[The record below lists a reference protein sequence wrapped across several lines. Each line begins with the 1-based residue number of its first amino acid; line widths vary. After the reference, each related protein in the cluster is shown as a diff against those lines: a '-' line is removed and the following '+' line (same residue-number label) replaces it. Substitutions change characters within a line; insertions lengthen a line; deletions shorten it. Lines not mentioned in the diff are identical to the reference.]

1 MRAGTGAHR
10 LPDLIRRNVVESQ
23 GAPVVAGALAV
34 VVGLVHVGLVATHYF
49 VGSFD
54 DDASYILSAKALL
67 AGQGLAGHITSGAVV
82 AGVYPPGYP
91 AVLTPLVWLWPHSF
105 VPLRVLSGLCFA
117 ALFPLT
123 WVYLR
128 RRAVRPWTVA
138 VVLWVLALGP
148 VFSTFGSM
156 VMAETPFLDAFIVF
170 LMLVERWDRQRSAF
184 TGTGL
189 AVVLVAGG
197 LVWLKEAGIGMVAGL
212 ALWELIANRDRFR
225 LRQRALRCVAVGVGT
240 AALLVPVAVA
250 RLATG
255 IPIAGSRYSQELG
268 GYYSGG
274 LGSRL
279 VHVVPHGLWQMV
291 STAIGATLVPYG
303 SPLPTSGS
311 VDDLWKVLS
320 WHVSILAAAGAVVWF
335 RRHRDA
341 AIVVV
346 PVYLAETLLWPY
358 VNERRVILALPVVA
372 AWYVLGAATAWRL
385 VTKWVESRRPDRLV
399 LASRGLALLA
409 VLVVLV
415 PLAAQFPRD
424 YLYNTGQSGS
434 HFGGS
439 RYAAVLSRIGPATDP
454 VETDYLYSTA
464 LFTGHRTARTAFDVT
479 LNGCYLPGVEGAIAS
494 DRGGFLLLGDVNKPG
509 VMDSPCL
516 LEFANSQPWAVRL
529 LHTSRDD
536 ASAYELIGPGTAHP
550 DLSDAVRSS
559 AFSQSRSAGSVT
571 YQWTWG
577 FPALLRQVSVGEG
590 GFAGSA
596 GSTSAMTVEVEVAP
610 DVWTTVAHAA
620 TAVGDG
626 DGDAPFL
633 LAELPPHTRA
643 MSVRVVG
650 RGQGQSFFVSD
661 VHALVVAGG
670 GS

>member
-1 MRAGTGAHR
+1 MSAGTGAHR
-10 LPDLIRRNVVESQ
+10 LPALVRRNVVGSQ
-23 GAPVVAGALAV
+23 RAPVVAGALAM

-67 AGQGLAGHITSGAVV
+67 AGQGLTGHITSGAVV

-117 ALFPLT
+117 AVFPLA

-128 RRAVRPWTVA
+128 RRAVSPWMVA

-156 VMAETPFLDAFIVF
+156 VMAETPFLVAFLAF
-170 LMLVERWDRQRSAF
+170 LLLVERWDRQRSAF
-184 TGTGL
+184 TGTAL
-189 AVVLVAGG
+189 VVVLFAGG

-212 ALWELIANRDRFR
+212 ALWELVANRDRFR
-225 LRQRALRCVAVGVGT
+225 LVQRASRCVAVAVGT
-240 AALLVPVAVA
+240 AALLVPVVIA

-255 IPIAGSRYSQELG
+255 VPVAGSRYSQELG

-274 LGSRL
+274 LESRL

-291 STAIGATLVPYG
+291 STAIGATIVPYG
-303 SPLPTSGS
+303 SPLPTSGH
-311 VDDLWKVLS
+311 VAELWKVLS
-320 WHVSILAAAGAVVWF
+320 WHVSILAAVGAVVWF

-341 AIVVV
+341 SIVVV

-372 AWYVLGAATAWRL
+372 AWYVIGATAAWRL
-385 VTKWVESRRPDRLV
+385 VAKWVASRRPDRLA
-399 LASRGLALLA
+399 LASRGAVVLAALVVVAPLA
-409 VLVVLV
+409 V
-415 PLAAQFPRD
+415 QFPRD
-424 YLYNTGQSGS
+424 YLYKTGQSSS

-439 RYAAVLSRIGPATDP
+439 RYAAVLSRIGPASDP

-479 LNGCYLPGVEGAIAS
+479 LNACYLPGVKGAIAT
-494 DRGGFLLLGDVNKPG
+494 DRAGFLLLGEVNKPG

-516 LEFANSQPWAVRL
+516 LQLADSQPWAVRL
-529 LHTSRDD
+529 LHTSRDN

-559 AFSQSRSAGSVT
+559 SFSQSRSPGSVT

-577 FPALLRQVSVGEG
+577 SPVPLWQVSVGEA
-590 GFAGSA
+590 GFEGLGS
-596 GSTSAMTVEVEVAP
+596 STAAVRVEVEVAP
-610 DVWTTVAHAA
+610 DVWRTVAHAA
-620 TAVGDG
+620 SAVGDG

-633 LAELPPHTRA
+633 LAQLSPGTEA

-650 RGQGQSFFVSD
+650 RGQGQSFSVSD
-661 VHALVVAGG
+661 VHALVAGAGG
-670 GS
+670 